1 MKRSLIRV
9 GAAMLALAPL
19 AIVGCSSSSTATTTS
34 PATTL
39 ATSTPATSSPATSSP
54 AASSP
59 ATSTPA
65 AGATLTIA
73 GFAFGPLTVTAGQQI
88 TIVNKDSAAH
98 TVTDD
103 AGSFDVKV
111 PAGGTATLT
120 IAKAGSYKIHCKIH
134 SSMHGTIAVN

>member
-1 MKRSLIRV
+1 MNRSFIRV
-9 GAAMLALAPL
+9 GAVVVALAPL
-19 AIVGCSSSSTATTTS
+19 AIVGCSSSSTATATS
-34 PATTL
+34 PATT
-39 ATSTPATSSPATSSP
+39 TG
-54 AASSP
+54 ASSP

-65 AGATLTIA
+65 TGATLTIA
-73 GFAFGPLTVTAGQQI
+73 GFAFGPLTATAGQQI

-111 PAGGTATLT
+111 AAGGTATLT

>member
-9 GAAMLALAPL
+9 GAAMLALSPL

-39 ATSTPATSSPATSSP
+39 ATSTPATSSPAT
-54 AASSP
+54 SSP

>member
-39 ATSTPATSSPATSSP
+39 ATSTPATSSPAT
-54 AASSP
+54 SSP

>member
-9 GAAMLALAPL
+9 GAAMLALSPL

-39 ATSTPATSSPATSSP
+39 ATSTPATSSPAT
-54 AASSP
+54 SSP

-111 PAGGTATLT
+111 PAGGAATLT

>member
-1 MKRSLIRV
+1 MKRSFIRV
-9 GAAMLALAPL
+9 GAVVVALAPL
-19 AIVGCSSSSTATTTS
+19 AIVGCSSSSTATATS
-34 PATTL
+34 PATT
-39 ATSTPATSSPATSSP
+39 TG
-54 AASSP
+54 ASSP

-65 AGATLTIA
+65 TGATLTIA
-73 GFAFGPLTVTAGQQI
+73 GFAFGPLTATAGQQI

-111 PAGGTATLT
+111 AAGGTATLT

>member
-1 MKRSLIRV
+1 MKRSFIRV
-9 GAAMLALAPL
+9 GAVVVALAPL
-19 AIVGCSSSSTATTTS
+19 AIVGCSSSSTATATS
-34 PATTL
+34 PATTS
-39 ATSTPATSSPATSSP
+39 ATSPATTT

-65 AGATLTIA
+65 TGATLTIA
-73 GFAFGPLTVTAGQQI
+73 GFAFGPLTATAGQQI

-111 PAGGTATLT
+111 AAGGTATLT